1 MFNFFKKKISERK
14 EKKESD
20 LHRMNQVR
28 EQETL
33 LINNIKGIINHCD
46 KADAY
51 FGWMSA
57 VATFG
62 YKDLTVHVYP
72 KDNYPRAYKVL
83 ILTSSGKYL
92 TENAFGS
99 FYNDVTALF
108 FERMSKVSGS
118 EDLCCADIPS
128 PESVTLNSFCFLQI
142 QYIFDIVQM
151 SNEDSQ

>member
-99 FYNDVTALF
+99 FYKDVTALF
-108 FERMSKVSGS
+108 FERMSKVPPEDNDVDAADNIPVINNFL
-118 EDLCCADIPS
+118 EDLLKETC
-128 PESVTLNSFCFLQI
+128 NKG
-142 QYIFDIVQM
+142 
-151 SNEDSQ
+151 